1 MGSIK
6 GIKFELGL
14 VQDLDKEI
22 SNLKSLQNPIAQ
34 NIDKLT
40 NLDKSLKDEKKL
52 ANDNL
57 SKLNS
62 NYEKAVSIYDKLD
75 KSSKE
80 LGAEIPSLKTSL
92 SFLKG
97 IESDFNDLKSLLNSI
112 K

>member
-6 GIKFELGL
+6 GVKFELGL

-22 SNLKSLQNPIAQ
+22 SNLKSLQNPIFQ

-57 SKLNS
+57 NKLNS

-97 IESDFNDLKSLLNSI
+97 IESDFNDLKSLLNTI